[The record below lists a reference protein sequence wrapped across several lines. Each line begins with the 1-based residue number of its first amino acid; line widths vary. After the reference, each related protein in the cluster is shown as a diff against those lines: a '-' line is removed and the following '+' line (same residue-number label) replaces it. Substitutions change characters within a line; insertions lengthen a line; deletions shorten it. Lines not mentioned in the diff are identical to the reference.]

1 MKIEGVVEVLHHLFP
16 HRFRDEEVSVQVG
29 NAWNEMFGRFPKR
42 TAATLEKSQ
51 VVFFHEMEGCTMK
64 LFTSSR
70 SHCWEYRINQSQQ
83 KSDAWHISCWA
94 ILMSKNDWE
103 HHIILFVLAKMIGI
117 FVQIA
122 MDLLVFH
129 SSFCCFH
136 CNLSS
141 SCLLGKCF
149 NKHAH
154 HNSLTPHV
162 LPRKLTAR
170 L

>member
-117 FVQIA
+117 CPDCDGFARFSQQ
-122 MDLLVFH
+122 LLLLPLQFIFQLPVGEVFQ
-129 SSFCCFH
+129 
-136 CNLSS
+136 
-141 SCLLGKCF
+141 
-149 NKHAH
+149 
-154 HNSLTPHV
+154 
-162 LPRKLTAR
+162 
-170 L
+170 